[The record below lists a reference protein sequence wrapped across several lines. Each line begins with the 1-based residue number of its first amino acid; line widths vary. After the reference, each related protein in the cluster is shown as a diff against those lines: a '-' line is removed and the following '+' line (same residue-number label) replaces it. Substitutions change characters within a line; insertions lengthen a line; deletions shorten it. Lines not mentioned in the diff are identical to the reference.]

1 MTAKKRLAVKG
12 MLERVAAVGVIGNI
26 MLVALKLAAG
36 LIGRSNAMVSDAIH
50 SLSDVLA
57 TLVAYLGATF
67 SNAPEDKTHPYGHE
81 QFETIA
87 TFLVGLSL
95 LGTGA
100 AVCYQG
106 VVAVFRELYVMTT
119 PEAAPASRVV
129 PTALPLFAAIVSIVV
144 KEAMFW
150 YTLFYANKL
159 NSPAFR
165 ADAWH
170 HRTDAFSSIGALV
183 GIVGARM
190 GLPILDPLAS
200 IVISGF
206 ILWIAFKILR
216 GSASQMV
223 DTACDDEFIS
233 QMGRLIL
240 ETPGVDRLDLVRTRK
255 FGSRVFVET
264 EIAVDGNLSLFEA
277 HRIATE
283 VHNAIER
290 DFDSVKH
297 VMVHVNPTQLEDS
310 DAALSPS
317 RSEFDDGA
325 EEDAV
330 ATDDDDDY
338 DSYDDVYDDDYYDE

>member
-12 MLERVAAVGVIGNI
+12 TLERVAAVGVIGNI
-26 MLVALKLAAG
+26 MLVVLKLASG
-36 LIGRSNAMVSDAIH
+36 LIGRSSAMVSDAIH

-67 SNAPEDKTHPYGHE
+67 SNAPEDKAHPYGHE

-87 TFLVGLSL
+87 TVLVGLAL
-95 LGTGA
+95 LGTGV

-106 VVAVFRELYVMTT
+106 FVNVCRELYIMST
-119 PEAAPASRVV
+119 PEMAPMERAV
-129 PTALPLFAAIVSIVV
+129 PTVLPLLAAIVSIVA

-159 NSPAFR
+159 NSSAFR

-170 HRTDAFSSIGALV
+170 HRTDAFSSIGSLV

-190 GLPILDPLAS
+190 GLPLMDPLAS
-200 IVISGF
+200 IVISCF

-223 DTACDDEFIS
+223 DTACDDEFIA
-233 QMGRLIL
+233 QMVRLIL

-255 FGSRVFVET
+255 FGARVFVEA
-264 EIAVDGNLSLFEA
+264 EIAVDGNLSLFDA
-277 HRIATE
+277 HRVASA
-283 VHNAIER
+283 VHDAIER
-290 DFDSVKH
+290 DFSAVKH

-310 DAALSPS
+310 DAVLSQT
-317 RSEFDDGA
+317 RSENDDDA
-325 EEDAV
+325 EYAV
-330 ATDDDDDY
+330 ADDDDDY
-338 DSYDDVYDDDYYDE
+338 SSYDDVYSDDYYED